1 MAPPMLKPPKSTKNE
16 VSASGDVLFGQGKVS
31 LPLGYSLNKELGGS
45 AASLEGAFTV
55 PRNSVYYGGTLS
67 YSYGQAWYL
76 DLSLDQGHSSGS
88 QQIPTG
94 GEGTLDSTFSIDDT
108 WYQLYLKYTFP
119 QLRGKRF
126 SAYLRA
132 GASYITAKLDDSGT
146 GPGKGL
152 YTQTDKTQDILGN
165 IGAGL
170 AYSLYTTHRLRVD
183 LQGEIEGFGGERT
196 QQSLE
201 TLSLDGHLPSVTADI
216 DNTLY
221 GGIGI
226 ATVRVEYR
234 MGHAGLFKVF
244 GEAGIEGRYTLIE
257 YSGSN
262 AGTPSEYL
270 WGPYVKLGL
279 RYSF

>member
-1 MAPPMLKPPKSTKNE
+1 M
-16 VSASGDVLFGQGKVS
+16 FGSGKVS

-45 AASLEGAFTV
+45 ATSLEGAFSV
-55 PRNSVYYGGTLS
+55 PRSSVYYGGTLS

-76 DLSLDQGHSSGS
+76 DLSIAQGHSSGS
-88 QQIPTG
+88 ESIPTG
-94 GEGTLDSTFSIDDT
+94 AEGTLNSEFSIDDT
-108 WYQLYLKYTFP
+108 WYQLYIKYTFP

-132 GASYITAKLDDSGT
+132 GASYITSKLNDNGT
-146 GPGKGL
+146 APGKL

-170 AYSLYTTHRLRVD
+170 AYSLFTTHRLRVD
-183 LQGEIEGFGGERT
+183 LQGEVEGFGGERT

-201 TLSLDGHLPSVTADI
+201 SLGEDSGLPSDTANI

-226 ATVRVEYR
+226 ATVRMEYR
-234 MGHAGLFKVF
+234 MGKAGLFKVF

-262 AGTPSEYL
+262 SGTPSEYL